1 METPLGTR
9 RRQVYLYCQLFCTYA
24 GTAPSPPTAGE
35 QTVTETDPDGFD
47 ATDPEAREV
56 GQSAAA
62 DSEEFLSLMPHYYRG
77 EVSQSGNL
85 LSRLDLTIDWAIVVV
100 TAVLA
105 LAFQGGDVTAYLLLI
120 GMLGVTLFALFDV
133 RRYRTFDASR
143 ARVRVLEEN
152 LFANSLDPEE
162 APMAEWRRELAAD
175 LREPTFKVSY
185 WEALARRL
193 RKVYYPLYVLLGV
206 AWAFRVSIYTPGATW
221 VQTASVPGIPGELV
235 AGTVAAFFV
244 VVTAFTYWPRERH
257 ARGEFHGEES
267 GDWKR

>member
-1 METPLGTR
+1 M
-9 RRQVYLYCQLFCTYA
+9 
-24 GTAPSPPTAGE
+24 
-35 QTVTETDPDGFD
+35 TDEPDAFD
-47 ATDPEAREV
+47 ATDRDAREV
-56 GQSAAA
+56 AQTAAGDTEA
-62 DSEEFLSLMPHYYRG
+62 FLSLMPHYYRG

-105 LAFQGGDVTAYLLLI
+105 LAFQGGDVTAYFLLI

-162 APMAEWRRELAAD
+162 APISAWRRELASD
-175 LREPTFKVSY
+175 LRESTFKVSY

-193 RKVYYPLYVLLGV
+193 RKVYYPLYLLLGV
-206 AWAFRVSIYTPGATW
+206 AWVFRIGIYATGESW
-221 VQTASVPGIPGELV
+221 VQTASVPGVPGEF
-235 AGTVAAFFV
+235 VAALVGAFFLA
-244 VVTAFTYWPRERH
+244 VTVFTFWPRERH

-267 GDWKR
+267 GNWKR

>member
-1 METPLGTR
+1 MSTD
-9 RRQVYLYCQLFCTYA
+9 
-24 GTAPSPPTAGE
+24 E
-35 QTVTETDPDGFD
+35 QSDFD
-47 ATDPEAREV
+47 ATDREASEV
-56 GQSAAA
+56 GATAAE

-85 LSRLDLTIDWAIVVV
+85 LSRLDLTIDWAIVLV

-120 GMLGVTLFALFDV
+120 GMVGVSLFALFDV
-133 RRYRTFDASR
+133 RRYRAFDASR

-162 APMAEWRRELAAD
+162 VPMAEWRRELAAD
-175 LREPTFKVSY
+175 LRTPTFKVNY

-193 RKVYYPLYVLLGV
+193 KKVYYPLYALLGL
-206 AWAFRVSIYTPGATW
+206 AWAFRISIYTPGQSW
-221 VQTASVPGIPGELV
+221 IETASVPGIAGELV
-235 AGTVAAFFV
+235 AAAVAAFFL
-244 VVTAFTYWPRERH
+244 VVTVFTYWPRERH
-257 ARGEFHGEES
+257 ARGEFHGEDS